1 MGGNRGK
8 EGGGI
13 EHGDSTVHGW
23 GDRMQPSVRMRPTR
37 GEKLK
42 FIGRDGGEESGPTFG
57 SWQVTD
63 GP

>member
-1 MGGNRGK
+1 
-8 EGGGI
+8 
-13 EHGDSTVHGW
+13 
-23 GDRMQPSVRMRPTR
+23 MQPSVRMRLTR